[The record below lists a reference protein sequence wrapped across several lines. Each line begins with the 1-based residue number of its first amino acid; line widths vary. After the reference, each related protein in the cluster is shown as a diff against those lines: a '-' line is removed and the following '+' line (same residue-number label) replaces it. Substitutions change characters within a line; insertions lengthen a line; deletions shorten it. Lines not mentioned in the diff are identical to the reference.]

1 MGSEMCIR
9 DRYKDDYD
17 YLKEKLDLC
26 IELVEESMEKVFKDI
41 EGKEEEYK

>member
-1 MGSEMCIR
+1 MAI
-9 DRYKDDYD
+9 
-17 YLKEKLDLC
+17 LDLC